1 MASIDGS
8 VLIGCITAAKLGT
21 GTNWRGSTH
30 SFILHWQDQV
40 RKYVAL
46 NPQKNALQDSFLLAM
61 LQNAV
66 NPVEELRIVKTQA
79 EQMSVRDGK
88 HLSYEQYVSLL
99 LSAAQALDGHYTTKV
114 NTWALRASYVILLGN
129 HSHHKYVIRL
139 GNNVFLFLTKTNRW
153 IRKQQLLSVLNFA
166 RTNTAIRTAISFF
179 RSDKAHA
186 WGAWPCCWP
195 RRWRT
200 PSPSPSSLP
209 LLPPPALPLLPPP
222 GGPTKLRP
230 PG

>member
-1 MASIDGS
+1 MHAVAARTLLTDKGKSLVRSYADTGDAQRMCSLLQRHASKSTMASIDGS
-8 VLIGCITAAKLGT
+8 VLIGCITTAKLGT

-114 NTWALRASYVILLGN
+114 NT
-129 HSHHKYVIRL
+129 
-139 GNNVFLFLTKTNRW
+139 
-153 IRKQQLLSVLNFA
+153 
-166 RTNTAIRTAISFF
+166 
-179 RSDKAHA
+179 
-186 WGAWPCCWP
+186 
-195 RRWRT
+195 
-200 PSPSPSSLP
+200 
-209 LLPPPALPLLPPP
+209 
-222 GGPTKLRP
+222 
-230 PG
+230 